1 MLKPRWPEWKE
12 SLLLYRADRRPSCAR
27 TQEKD
32 RVSSP
37 LQSDDMPRPSL
48 EHTVRSA
55 VDAYIA
61 AALTMSAKEAPLN
74 VLAVAHQT
82 GFDRKTLK
90 KYGLDVEITSAA
102 KRQARNGKSSPRE
115 IAQRSQADVLRS
127 RDNEI
132 AALRARCEGLVARLC
147 IAEGNA
153 QRLGIDPVEL
163 WKPLPSPDRS
173 VPHAGGARKRGIN

>member
-1 MLKPRWPEWKE
+1 
-12 SLLLYRADRRPSCAR
+12 
-27 TQEKD
+27 
-32 RVSSP
+32 
-37 LQSDDMPRPSL
+37 MPRPSI
-48 EHTVRSA
+48 EFEQKVRQA

-61 AALTMSAKEAPLN
+61 AAATKSVEEAPLN
-74 VLAVAHQT
+74 VLAVANHT

-90 KYGLDVEITSAA
+90 KYGLDVEIAAAA

-115 IAQRSQADVLRS
+115 IAQRSQADALRS

-132 AALRARCEGLVARLC
+132 AALRARCEGLVARIC

-163 WKPLPSPDRS
+163 WKPLPMPDRS
-173 VPHAGGARKRGIN
+173 VSHAGGARKRGIN